1 MKNKRITIIVAIS
14 AVFSLVLIA
23 FVARNF
29 VLPKESNQEDDI
41 DFTTLSYVAFGDSIT
56 RGADHNN
63 NYEPMEYP
71 YPRLVGEALKL
82 KSVENLASSG
92 ATFCANN
99 NGNVCM
105 TDRVTSYVGDA
116 DIISVWL
123 GFNDWAR
130 SFPLGSIEDKTNTTI
145 YGCLYLMAE
154 HLTTTHK
161 NAFVFF
167 ITPYKTTLIRNEDY
181 TLPDVV
187 NAIKEVAVMYN
198 IPVLDMYNVG
208 NFELEMY
215 DELSDGVHPSPGFVR
230 EYTAPQVTAFIKEN
244 YQKKNP

>member
-1 MKNKRITIIVAIS
+1 MKNKRIVLVITLFACLTLCLFVFIVRDFI
-14 AVFSLVLIA
+14 FP
-23 FVARNF
+23 N
-29 VLPKESNQEDDI
+29 ESKQDEI
-41 DFTTLSYVAFGDSIT
+41 DFTSLSYVAFGDSIT

-71 YPRLVGEALKL
+71 YPRLVGEALEL
-82 KSVENLASSG
+82 KYVQNLAFSG
-92 ATFCANN
+92 AVFCAND

-105 TDRVTSYVGDA
+105 TDRITSYMDEA

-130 SFPLGSIEDKTNTTI
+130 SFPLGTISDKTNTTI
-145 YGCLYLMAE
+145 YGCLYLIAE
-154 HLTTTHK
+154 HLTTVHK
-161 NAFVFF
+161 DAFVFF
-167 ITPYKTTLIRNEDY
+167 ITPYKTSLIRNEYY

-187 NAIKEVAVMYN
+187 KAIKEVAAIYD

-215 DELSDGVHPSPGFVR
+215 EEISDGVHPTPEFVK
-230 EYTAPQVTAFIKEN
+230 EYTAPQITEFIKEK
-244 YQKKNP
+244 YKKKN

>member
-1 MKNKRITIIVAIS
+1 MKNKRIVLSIALVACVALGLS
-14 AVFSLVLIA
+14 VFVVQNL
-23 FVARNF
+23 FQPN
-29 VLPKESNQEDDI
+29 ESKQEEI

-71 YPRLVGEALKL
+71 YPRLVGEALEL
-82 KSVENLASSG
+82 KSVQNLASSG
-92 ATFCANN
+92 AVFCAND

-105 TDRVTSYVGDA
+105 TDRITSYVDQA

-130 SFPLGSIEDKTNTTI
+130 SFPLGTIEDKTNTTI
-145 YGCLYLMAE
+145 YGCLYLIAE
-154 HLTTTHK
+154 HLTNVHK
-161 NAFVFF
+161 DAFVFF
-167 ITPYKTTLIRNEDY
+167 ITPYKTSLIRNEYY

-187 NAIKEVAVMYN
+187 KAIKEVAVIYD

-215 DELSDGVHPSPGFVR
+215 NEISDGVHPTPEFVR
-230 EYTAPQVTAFIKEN
+230 EYTAPQITEFIKEN
-244 YQKKNP
+244 YKKEEG